1 MIDKLWNRMKLEVE
15 NRKEEICVLDVGFV
29 FHRDKIY
36 VHIEA
41 VLRILRFVGCNIWK
55 EMMFQI
61 GGNEE
66 YKLFQKIACQMYG
79 HFVRHRMRQ

>member
-15 NRKEEICVLDVGFV
+15 NRKVEILALVVVFA
-29 FHRDKIY
+29 FHRGKTY

-41 VLRILRFVGCNIWK
+41 VPRILRFVGCNIWK
-55 EMMFQI
+55 EMVFQI